1 VFDGHGGSDAAK
13 YVHTYLL
20 PNILDDVGFPAS
32 LHDVYR
38 RAFWKT
44 DVDFSRECSLG
55 KLAHSGTTAT
65 TALVWGK
72 RLSVANLGDCRA
84 VLCQRGKAMELTG
97 DQKPTTSHEKQR
109 ILAAGGFVDGE
120 GFLNG
125 LLGVSRAFG
134 DWHYEELKLSGPK
147 TGPLSSVPEV
157 TEWELTREDEFLV
170 IACDGLWDVFSS
182 QNAIEFARGEL
193 RIHNDPAKCSE
204 ALVQEALRR
213 NTCDNVSAIVICFS
227 TLPPPRR
234 QYGGFG
240 LNRSISTDAFSSLQ
254 DALNLSM
261 EHNTNADRIL
271 L

>member
-1 VFDGHGGSDAAK
+1 
-13 YVHTYLL
+13 
-20 PNILDDVGFPAS
+20 
-32 LHDVYR
+32 
-38 RAFWKT
+38 
-44 DVDFSRECSLG
+44 
-55 KLAHSGTTAT
+55 
-65 TALVWGK
+65 
-72 RLSVANLGDCRA
+72 
-84 VLCQRGKAMELTG
+84 MELTG

-193 RIHNDPAKCSE
+193 RIHNDPEKCSE